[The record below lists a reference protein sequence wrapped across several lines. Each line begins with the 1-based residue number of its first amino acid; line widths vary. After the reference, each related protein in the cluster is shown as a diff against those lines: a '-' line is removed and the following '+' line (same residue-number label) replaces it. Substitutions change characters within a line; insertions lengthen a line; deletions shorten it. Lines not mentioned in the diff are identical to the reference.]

1 VFLLILEVVKFF
13 WADLEYNLTV
23 NAKKNKIKRKMI
35 DGSLLCEAANIT
47 CGHCKCQSMTPLSGV
62 RVK

>member
-13 WADLEYNLTV
+13 VADLEYKITV
-23 NAKKNKIKRKMI
+23 SAKKNKIKRKMI
-35 DGSLLCEAANIT
+35 DGSLLCEAANVT
-47 CGHCKCQSMTPLSGV
+47 CGHCMCQSMTQLSGV